1 MEKSYV
7 YYDGDTGKVFGVSNV
22 KNENNGSYIVVN
34 HKDVKDVFTGK
45 LSTRFLS
52 VEMDVKIKEFV
63 LVNRTSNDEVSDNK
77 DINDYLYEVP
87 DVYADEYDILIE
99 QNQVNKY
106 WKISMG
112 EKIRTALKSS
122 FIGNYI
128 SFSITQ
134 KRNPNI
140 YYNRLDFDLK
150 QLVLQGFAVVPFK
163 DDFELD
169 NTPISLYTDKKFDVY
184 VYQRIKE

>member
-45 LSTRFLS
+45 LSTQFLS
-52 VEMDVKIKEFV
+52 VEMDVKTKEFV
-63 LVNRTSNDEVSDNK
+63 LVNRKSNDEVSDNK

-87 DVYADEYDILIE
+87 DIYTDEYDILIE
-99 QNQVNKY
+99 QNQVNGY
-106 WKISMG
+106 WRISMG
-112 EKIRTALKSS
+112 EKIRTALTNS

-150 QLVLQGFAVVPFK
+150 QIVLQGFAVVPFK

-169 NTPISLYTDKKFDVY
+169 STPISLYTDKKFDVY